1 LDPIQQGTG
10 GGAEGVGL
18 WRRSKPSANGILLDV
33 PHAVDELLFAHDLAL
48 VEAAHP
54 HIRLALQAERE
65 TALDELHGL
74 FKRHIGGGR
83 DQSVEMVRHDDECVQ
98 KEPSLAAIV
107 EDGLQKQFR
116 GGRDLKKAVALRG
129 HSGDKIR
136 SSFLRR
142 ESHIGSI
149 NEMPVA
155 KATLLRAFIQGP
167 EGPCSLRRSG
177 A

>member
-1 LDPIQQGTG
+1 M
-10 GGAEGVGL
+10 GL
-18 WRRSKPSANGILLDV
+18 RRRGKSSTNGILLNV
-33 PHAVDELLFAHDLAL
+33 LHTVHELLFGHDLAL

-54 HIRLALQAERE
+54 YIHLALQAERE

-83 DQSVEMVRHDDECVQ
+83 DQSVEMVRHDDEPVQ
-98 KEPSLAAIV
+98 KKPSLAAIV
-107 EDGLQKQFR
+107 EDCLLKQFR
-116 GGRDLKKAVALRG
+116 GGRDLEKIMALRCY
-129 HSGDKIR
+129 SGNQIR
-136 SSFLRR
+136 SSFLRS

-155 KATLLRAFIQGP
+155 KATFI
-167 EGPCSLRRSG
+167 EALYSG